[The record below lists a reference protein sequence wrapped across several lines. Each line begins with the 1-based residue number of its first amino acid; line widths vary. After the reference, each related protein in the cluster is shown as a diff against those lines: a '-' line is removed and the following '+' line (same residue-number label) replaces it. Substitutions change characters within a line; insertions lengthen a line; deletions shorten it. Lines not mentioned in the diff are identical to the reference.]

1 MRILYDSK
9 HVARVALGVAHGCW
23 NTAWANKCNDLDL
36 RSKGKSNIAVH
47 HVLGHAG
54 NAGNECAD
62 STTSLGL
69 RGFVSED
76 NVPWPDRRFVAQR
89 LLNVFHCLYR
99 VAEVLHSVVVELQ
112 LE

>member
-1 MRILYDSK
+1 MTQHTLHLLLWVSLMVVGTLPGTTNVTTLICGLR
-9 HVARVALGVAHGCW
+9 
-23 NTAWANKCNDLDL
+23 ANPT
-36 RSKGKSNIAVH
+36 SAVH